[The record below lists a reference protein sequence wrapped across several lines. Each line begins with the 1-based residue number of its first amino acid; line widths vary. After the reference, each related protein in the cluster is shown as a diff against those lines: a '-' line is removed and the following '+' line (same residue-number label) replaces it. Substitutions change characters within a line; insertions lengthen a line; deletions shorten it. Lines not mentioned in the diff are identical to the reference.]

1 MNKLTLDKVDVKGK
15 RVLMR
20 VDFNVPLDAKGN
32 ITDDTRI
39 RMAMKSIQYV
49 ADRGGRLILMSHL
62 GRPDGKVVE
71 AMRLDPC
78 ARRLQELLGKPV
90 LKVSDCVGPEVEAAV
105 GKMKNGDVILLENL
119 RFHKEEQKGD
129 PNFAKSLAKLGEIYV
144 SDAFGT
150 AHRPDVSMVGA
161 AQLLPVR
168 AAGFLMQKEIEYL
181 GKALASPEHPYIAIL
196 GGAKVSDKI
205 TVIRNF
211 LPRADALLIGGGM
224 AYTFLKAQGVE
235 IGNSK
240 LDAENLPL
248 ATSLLQEAK
257 QKNVQILL
265 PVDNVCAQEF
275 KEDVKTE
282 LQKPGVKPGW
292 IGLDIGPETIKLFC
306 DKLKTA
312 KMVVWNGPLGVFEMK
327 PFQQGTRAV
336 AEALAK
342 SKATTIVGG
351 GDTAAALEQFGLG
364 RKMSHVSTGGGA
376 SLEFLEGKSLPGI
389 EVLDSAK

>member
-1 MNKLTLDKVDVKGK
+1 
-15 RVLMR
+15 
-20 VDFNVPLDAKGN
+20 
-32 ITDDTRI
+32 
-39 RMAMKSIQYV
+39 
-49 ADRGGRLILMSHL
+49 
-62 GRPDGKVVE
+62 
-71 AMRLDPC
+71 
-78 ARRLQELLGKPV
+78 
-90 LKVSDCVGPEVEAAV
+90 V

-129 PNFAKSLAKLGEIYV
+129 PNFANSLAKLGEIYV

-181 GKALASPEHPYIAIL
+181 GKALASPEHPYVAIL

-211 LPRADALLIGGGM
+211 LTRADALLIGGGM

-257 QKNVQILL
+257 RKGVQILL
-265 PVDNVCAQEF
+265 PVDNISAQEF
-275 KEDVKTE
+275 KEDAKTE

-292 IGLDIGPETIKLFC
+292 IGLDIGPETIRIFC

-351 GDTAAALEQFGLG
+351 GDTAAALEQFGLA

-389 EVLDSAK
+389 EVLDNAK